1 MENKVYTINSWHID
15 SDFGGI
21 IINAEIRGKE
31 FELGAQLDNDDTE
44 YYVGDSCWAFI
55 NGRAIDDGSAK
66 ITEIDIDELEIEVCG
81 NWIWIGGNTYKNKAA
96 IKELGC
102 FWAKAKKLWYW
113 KPTDYSGGK
122 RKKTLEMSEIRYRY
136 GSDVFQSRGQKV
148 LTA

>member
-66 ITEIDIDELEIEVCG
+66 ITEIDIDE
-81 NWIWIGGNTYKNKAA
+81 NSSYWI
-96 IKELGC
+96 
-102 FWAKAKKLWYW
+102 FWAIVNKCIDDLNSW
-113 KPTDYSGGK
+113 K
-122 RKKTLEMSEIRYRY
+122 RN
-136 GSDVFQSRGQKV
+136 
-148 LTA
+148 